1 MKPTNPTIL
10 ALAACLMLTACF
22 GGIRQIR
29 SPETE
34 PQGNL
39 MVRCPKTLPL
49 LKAGENA
56 VDNHIETAR
65 MYHACANKVDGWIDW
80 YDSTKET
87 AE

>member
-1 MKPTNPTIL
+1 
-10 ALAACLMLTACF
+10 
-22 GGIRQIR
+22 
-29 SPETE
+29 
-34 PQGNL
+34 